1 MFFGFIVIGCLTR
14 LFMNRRVYWDK
25 RCFVLFLFFV
35 FCVFYISLSLL
46 SQEVLY
52 YSLYFG
58 SFVFCSLLMLILY
71 MFIHMHD
78 RKRAFN

>member
-35 FCVFYISLSLL
+35 FFISLFPS
-46 SQEVLY
+46 
-52 YSLYFG
+52 
-58 SFVFCSLLMLILY
+58 CHKRCIIILY
-71 MFIHMHD
+71 ILVVLF
-78 RKRAFN
+78 FVVC